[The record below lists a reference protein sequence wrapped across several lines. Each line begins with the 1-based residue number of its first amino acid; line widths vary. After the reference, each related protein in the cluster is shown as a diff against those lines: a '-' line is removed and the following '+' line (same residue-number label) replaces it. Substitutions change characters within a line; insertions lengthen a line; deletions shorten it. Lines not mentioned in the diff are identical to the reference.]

1 MKQIK
6 IALVCAGLL
15 PGAVISAQEQKK
27 DSTLNRTVVVEN
39 QYNPEV
45 MDAFKVNVLP
55 KVEEPAV
62 AKKNI
67 DYATSLRPL
76 TSWTV
81 RPMDSFTR
89 DLEWKKAPRG
99 YIRGAYG
106 SRNNA
111 DLKASYLWDITDRD
125 RLDVMASLYGF
136 SGDVHVDG
144 ISSDWK
150 ARFYR
155 TDLSAVYTHAFRKV
169 DFRLGGSFA
178 SQVFNHYSMPLE
190 VSSATQEGADFAGH
204 QHYTLGEGFL
214 GFRSNTEDL
223 PVQFDVQTGYRRFN
237 RKYAV
242 PNLTDGAENEIHT
255 AAHVWG
261 HLNEEQQVGVGI
273 TMDNLSYDSQNMKN
287 YTSLEA
293 NPYYAYDGDNW
304 KLRLGVHV
312 DWQSANGS
320 GVDVAPD
327 VKVDYVF
334 SDSYVIYA
342 QALGGRELNDF
353 RRLNELSPYWGQKEQ
368 LRSTYT
374 LADMQLGFKA
384 SPVTGLGLKVF
395 GGYRITDDEVFTCY
409 PLPDFACALPWMM
422 QDKAKV
428 GYGGAR
434 LEYGYKDW
442 ADFSLEGIYYSWDT
456 ESGSEYPLLMYKP
469 ELALN
474 FHARVRVF
482 AGLHV
487 GLDYQY
493 EGRKEA
499 MKGYKADPVNNLCL
513 NAEYGWKKGVNVF
526 VRFNN
531 LLNKNYITQTGYP
544 EQGFYA
550 MGGISWIF

>member
-6 IALVCAGLL
+6 VALVCAGLL
-15 PGAVISAQEQKK
+15 PGAVALAQEQQK

-67 DYATSLRPL
+67 DYATTVRPL
-76 TSWTV
+76 TAWTV

-89 DLEWKKAPRG
+89 DLAWKGAPRG

-111 DLKASYLWDITDRD
+111 DLKASYLWDITEHD

-136 SGDVHVDG
+136 CGDVSVDDL
-144 ISSDWK
+144 SADWK

-155 TDLSAVYTHAFRKV
+155 TDLSAVYSHAFRKV
-169 DFRLGGSFA
+169 DLRLGGSFA
-178 SQVFNHYSMPLE
+178 SQVFNHYNLE
-190 VSSATQEGADFAGH
+190 STKSASSQNEVLFGGH
-204 QHYTLGEGFL
+204 QHYTLGEGFV
-214 GFRSNTEDL
+214 GVRSNTEDL
-223 PVQFDVQTGYRRFN
+223 PVQFDIQTGYRRFN

-242 PNLTDGAENEIHT
+242 PYLTDGAENEIHT
-255 AAHVWG
+255 AAALWG
-261 HLNEEQQVGVGI
+261 HLTEEQQVGVGL
-273 TMDNLSYDSQNMKN
+273 TMDNLSYDSPEMKD

-293 NPYYAYDGDNW
+293 NPYYAYDGDSW

-312 DWQSANGS
+312 DWQSGNGS

-334 SDSYVIYA
+334 SDSYVIYV

-353 RRLNELSPYWGQKEQ
+353 RRLNELSPYWGQKHQ

-374 LADMQLGFKA
+374 VADMQLGFKA
-384 SPVTGLGLKVF
+384 SPLAGLGFKVF
-395 GGYRITDDEVFTCY
+395 GGYRVTDDEVFTCNPISDLTY
-409 PLPDFACALPWMM
+409 AFPWML

-428 GYGGAR
+428 GYGGAKV
-434 LEYGYKDW
+434 EYGYKDW
-442 ADFSLEGIYYSWDT
+442 IDMSLEGIYYSWDVK
-456 ESGSEYPLLMYKP
+456 SDNEYPLLMYKP
-469 ELALN
+469 ELTLN
-474 FHARVRVF
+474 FQGRARILP
-482 AGLHV
+482 GLHI
-487 GLDYQY
+487 GLAYQY
-493 EGRKEA
+493 EGRKETLD
-499 MKGYKADPVNNLCL
+499 GYKADPVNDLSL
-513 NAEYGWKKGVNVF
+513 NAEYALKGGVNVF
-526 VRFNN
+526 VRLNN

-544 EQGFYA
+544 VQGFYV
-550 MGGISWIF
+550 MGGISWSF